1 MTRDQLEQ
9 EARRRMAD
17 LPEHLMEPASMRA
30 LGVSVFCWTY
40 LSRQQLMRLI
50 GATVA
55 TRLINDVDS

>member
-1 MTRDQLEQ
+1 MTRDQLEVA
-9 EARRRMAD
+9 ARCRLAD
-17 LPEHLMEPASMRA
+17 LPEHLIEPACMRA

-55 TRLINDVDS
+55 IRLINDVDS